1 MHEASEECMQL
12 FGKLILSIHAAE
24 PIATEDILALYNV
37 QILLF
42 ADNIMMVTE
51 SKDDIQRNWDE

>member
-1 MHEASEECMQL
+1 MHEASKECMQL
-12 FGKLILSIHAAE
+12 FGKLILSIHVAE